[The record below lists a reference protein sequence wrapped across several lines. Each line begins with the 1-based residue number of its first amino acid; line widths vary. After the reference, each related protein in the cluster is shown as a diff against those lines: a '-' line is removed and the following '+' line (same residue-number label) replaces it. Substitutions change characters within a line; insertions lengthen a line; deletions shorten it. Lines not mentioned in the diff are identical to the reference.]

1 MSLFG
6 TSKKSPLATQVCTWR
21 INIPYYQKTKFRF
34 TYFDF
39 TPDTQCAG
47 SIVTISTTKMEYLY
61 WSEKKP
67 KLLHDI
73 VFNEREF
80 VIKAVKTNWQNGK
93 GFELRFQ

>member
-6 TSKKSPLATQVCTWR
+6 TDKKSPLATQVCIWR

-39 TPDTQCAG
+39 APSTQCAD

-61 WSEKKP
+61 CSERKP
-67 KLLHDI
+67 KLLQDI
-73 VFNEREF
+73 LFDVREF
-80 VIKAVKTNWQNGK
+80 VIKAVKTNWQNGR
-93 GFELRFQ
+93 GFELRFL